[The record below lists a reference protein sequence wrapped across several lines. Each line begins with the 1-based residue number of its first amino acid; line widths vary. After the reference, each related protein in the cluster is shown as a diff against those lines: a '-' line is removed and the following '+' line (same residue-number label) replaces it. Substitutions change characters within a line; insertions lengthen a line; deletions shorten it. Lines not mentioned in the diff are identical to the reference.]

1 MGSGSVPPTTA
12 PPPAEG
18 EDEVEEL
25 AARAAEA
32 DRAAEFS
39 RLGSS
44 GGTFFGFAANG
55 ASRRPLCT
63 SCCCSAADR
72 AVELRRT
79 STADA
84 PFAVLARRIAA
95 DVGGGAADAVPVE
108 SDEGSAFAENQN
120 ARSRTMSSRL
130 QEKDKGRKVRRVPW
144 LRSYGGMANTVRVR
158 ITLFNAPLEV
168 HVDLLQIVESY
179 VQLFGPLF

>member
-18 EDEVEEL
+18 EGEVEEL

-55 ASRRPLCT
+55 ASRPLCT

-84 PFAVLARRIAA
+84 PFVVLARRIAA